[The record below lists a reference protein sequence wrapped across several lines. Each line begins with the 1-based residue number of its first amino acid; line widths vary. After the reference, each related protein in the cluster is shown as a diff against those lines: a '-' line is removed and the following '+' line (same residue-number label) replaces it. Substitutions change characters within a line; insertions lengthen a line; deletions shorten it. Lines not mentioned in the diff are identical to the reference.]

1 MAYIDSAYY
10 MNVWG
15 GVPTDDFTVLAER
28 ASDIIDMLTRFK
40 ARDFDTL
47 TEFQQEMI
55 QKATC
60 CQVDFFAEYGINSAV
75 YGGES
80 WTVGKVSVGQKK
92 GIASEYIAKGIAP
105 NAVDYLEQSGLMYRG
120 VMVL

>member
-10 MNVWG
+10 TAWG
-15 GVPTDDFTVLAER
+15 GTVTTDFTVMANR
-28 ASDIIDMLTRFK
+28 ASDVIDLLTQFR
-40 ARDFDTL
+40 ARDFDEL
-47 TEFQQEMI
+47 TELQQELI
-55 QKATC
+55 KKACC

-80 WTVGKVSVGQKK
+80 WTVGKVSVGQKN

-105 NAVDYLEQSGLMYRG
+105 SAVDYLEQSGLMYRG